1 MSYRTKEKDKK
12 MRMNDLR
19 GVNVVSSNSG
29 IVRPRRKSK
38 GEAVFETREWSTVPC
53 TICADCTS
61 CKF

>member
-38 GEAVFETREWSTVPC
+38 DEAVFETMEWSTVPC